1 MTYKAREGSGAH
13 WIPTNPPALAVR
25 VLCDR
30 GEGWRRLF
38 RARVSEHVNQERRRA
53 SQIAGPRKSEHHTG
67 TRGGRAGRRTM
78 SDTRKVTAL
87 RARKD
92 HVLHVMGKITLDYR
106 CLFSYSAYGWQ
117 TATKKQG
124 VSVREHEHSE
134 TRAAFGGQSSTR
146 GIGKVYGGF
155 FQNARII
162 KNFLTL

>member
-1 MTYKAREGSGAH
+1 M
-13 WIPTNPPALAVR
+13 
-25 VLCDR
+25 
-30 GEGWRRLF
+30 
-38 RARVSEHVNQERRRA
+38 SEQVNQERRRA
-53 SQIAGPRKSEHHTG
+53 SQIAGPRKPEHHTG
-67 TRGGRAGRRTM
+67 TRGGQPGRRTM
-78 SDTRKVTAL
+78 SGTRNVTAL

-92 HVLHVMGKITLDYR
+92 HVLHVMGKMTLDYR

-155 FQNARII
+155 LQNARIV
-162 KNFLTL
+162 KNFLTLLQKKACPIPTLELPFRRRRNPTERARRVSISKHPC